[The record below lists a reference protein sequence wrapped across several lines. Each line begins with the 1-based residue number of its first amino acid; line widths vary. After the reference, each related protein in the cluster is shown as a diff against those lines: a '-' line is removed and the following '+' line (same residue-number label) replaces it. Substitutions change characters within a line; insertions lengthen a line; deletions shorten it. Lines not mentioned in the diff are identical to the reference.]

1 MESDIFLQHI
11 NCFPQS
17 YLIVPFY
24 VEQTEKN
31 ERVWKKYIDNCA
43 KEDGTKWTMS
53 KLVAEDQAV
62 FKDSSYF
69 EYIQQFFRAFR
80 GDPESNSLQGEYH
93 VLELRDGSE
102 FSRKVQDE
110 GYIDTKLVYQSEH
123 DANKG
128 EEFGFSIQCRPGSID
143 AIRLLYYP
151 LARTGILIVPI
162 KPNEIAFDKYSEFLG
177 NIRFTRVKGIK
188 KESGSEDS
196 YSLNDIF
203 DSLMSEFKGHYT
215 RANEDCVQH
224 LSFIL
229 INNETVNDSFSGILS
244 DITRCRTHRDIRNN
258 EACKTL
264 RLFHNLMIGAS
275 HEGTTVFY
283 ALKIAARG
291 TEERKRQRKDYA
303 LEQRERIVLY
313 FIIALQRYTL
323 LRVINELAKGIKT
336 SNGLLTKV
344 RKLISPQSN
353 SRLKKLRKELGV
365 VCETKVNNSFTSIS
379 DVPEANDYYRFC
391 CNALEIEKLYEEID
405 GKVNMLNSYL
415 TQESN
420 VSKERADWHLSIIL
434 ATLTVMSAGNDGI
447 NLIDRINS
455 LGDYRW
461 LYYAGVILAIIF
473 VTYLFV
479 TIIRTRR

>member
-1 MESDIFLQHI
+1 
-11 NCFPQS
+11 
-17 YLIVPFY
+17 
-24 VEQTEKN
+24 
-31 ERVWKKYIDNCA
+31 
-43 KEDGTKWTMS
+43 
-53 KLVAEDQAV
+53 
-62 FKDSSYF
+62 
-69 EYIQQFFRAFR
+69 
-80 GDPESNSLQGEYH
+80 
-93 VLELRDGSE
+93 
-102 FSRKVQDE
+102 
-110 GYIDTKLVYQSEH
+110 
-123 DANKG
+123 
-128 EEFGFSIQCRPGSID
+128 
-143 AIRLLYYP
+143 
-151 LARTGILIVPI
+151 
-162 KPNEIAFDKYSEFLG
+162 
-177 NIRFTRVKGIK
+177 
-188 KESGSEDS
+188 
-196 YSLNDIF
+196 
-203 DSLMSEFKGHYT
+203 
-215 RANEDCVQH
+215 
-224 LSFIL
+224 
-229 INNETVNDSFSGILS
+229 
-244 DITRCRTHRDIRNN
+244 
-258 EACKTL
+258 
-264 RLFHNLMIGAS
+264 
-275 HEGTTVFY
+275 
-283 ALKIAARG
+283 
-291 TEERKRQRKDYA
+291 
-303 LEQRERIVLY
+303 
-313 FIIALQRYTL
+313 
-323 LRVINELAKGIKT
+323 LAKGIKT

>member
-1 MESDIFLQHI
+1 MESELFLQQI
-11 NCFPQS
+11 NYYPQS

-24 VEQTEKN
+24 VEQTEQN
-31 ERVWKKYIDNCA
+31 ERFWEKYIDNCS
-43 KEDGTKWTMS
+43 KENGKKWTMS
-53 KLVAEDQAV
+53 KLVAKEQAV

-69 EYIQQFFRAFR
+69 EYIRQFFRAFR
-80 GDPESNSLQGEYH
+80 GDPRSNRLQDEYH
-93 VLELRDGSE
+93 VLELQDGSE
-102 FSRKVQDE
+102 FSRQVQDE
-110 GYIDTKLVYQSEH
+110 GYIDTKLVYQS
-123 DANKG
+123 DYNANEG
-128 EEFGFSIQCRPGSID
+128 EEFGFSIQCRRGSID

-151 LARTGILIVPI
+151 LAGTGILIVPI

-177 NIRFTRVKGIK
+177 NIRFTRAKGIK
-188 KESGSEDS
+188 KKRSNEDS

-203 DSLMSEFKGHYT
+203 DSLMSDFKGHYI
-215 RANEDCVQH
+215 RANKDYVQH

-229 INNETVNDSFSGILS
+229 INNETVNDSFSGVLS

-264 RLFHNLMIGAS
+264 RLFHNLLIGAS
-275 HEGTTVFY
+275 QEGTTVFY
-283 ALKIAARG
+283 ALKIADRG
-291 TEERKRQRKDYA
+291 TKERVKQSRDYA

-323 LRVINELAKGIKT
+323 LCVINELSKGIKT
-336 SNGLLTKV
+336 SNGWLTKV

-353 SRLKKLRKELGV
+353 SRLKMLRKELGV

-405 GKVNMLNSYL
+405 SKVNMLNSYL

-420 VSKERADWHLSIIL
+420 VSKEQADWHLSIIL

-447 NLIDRINS
+447 NLIDRVNS
-455 LGDYRW
+455 HGDYRW
-461 LYYAGVILAIIF
+461 LYYAGIILAIIF